1 MSYESVVEQVK
12 SIPEKYLPE
21 VSDFLSY
28 VQYKSK
34 MMADEQVKKDIKI
47 FEEMQTEMSNSNPW
61 TSEEEMISEI
71 SASRKNRLRA

>member
-34 MMADEQVKKDIKI
+34 MLADEQAKKDIKI
-47 FEEMQTEMSNSNPW
+47 FEEMQNEMSNSNPW

-71 SASRKNRLRA
+71 SASRKNRIRA